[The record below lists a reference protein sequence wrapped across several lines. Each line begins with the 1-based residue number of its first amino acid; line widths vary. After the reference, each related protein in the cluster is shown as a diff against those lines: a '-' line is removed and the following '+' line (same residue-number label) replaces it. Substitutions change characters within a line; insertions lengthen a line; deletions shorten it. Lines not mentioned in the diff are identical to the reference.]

1 MENHRENKQQYR
13 VKEQF
18 DFVKQEVIRRDGDRR
33 EKNTVSERASERV
46 SRRTKANSA
55 YAAGSLIL
63 RNEIAKL
70 ISRAFI
76 RIVSIE

>member
-33 EKNTVSERASERV
+33 EKNIVSERASER
-46 SRRTKANSA
+46 A
-55 YAAGSLIL
+55 YKSKFSVCGWIAYPEK
-63 RNEIAKL
+63 RNCEVDFTCFYTD
-70 ISRAFI
+70 S
-76 RIVSIE
+76 